1 MPLPDEIA
9 QTTEALE
16 GLPRMPGHWNLLN
29 GRHGYTLQEMQTD
42 VLPSVT
48 PDISTRVTWW
58 QARQFREENEYLRP
72 LLEQQRAE
80 MRQLTSEYNDLKGE
94 FDREIAS
101 IHHSHQQELAHYQE
115 HLHNIMAEHNH
126 LHNAYE
132 ELEDRYQE
140 LFHNFQECVE
150 EEAQKKITEVTQT
163 VLQSPTEASV
173 LFPDLVKAIEQ
184 HCRQEEDKSLAEA
197 LSLKREV
204 FRIARLLE
212 HEHQRLKTEYQQ
224 LLIHQDNIQG
234 QAELHQKS
242 LQARWK
248 LIFTIA
254 SLGLVISLVI
264 FQFVFLFLLQVHLTA
279 AASLSIMAPL
289 LLCLPLLILTTPM
302 SLLKHMYLSVLERR
316 KTNR

>member
-16 GLPRMPGHWNLLN
+16 ELPHMPGHRNISN
-29 GRHGYTLQEMQTD
+29 GHHRHMLQEMQTD
-42 VLPSVT
+42 VLPALT
-48 PDISTRVTWW
+48 PDTSAGVTWW

-101 IHHSHQQELAHYQE
+101 IHHSHQQELAHYQQ

-150 EEAQKKITEVTQT
+150 EEAQKKITEATQT
-163 VLQSPTEASV
+163 VLQSPKKASV

-212 HEHQRLKTEYQQ
+212 HEHQRLKAEYQQ
-224 LLIHQDNIQG
+224 LLDQQDNIQE
-234 QAELHQKS
+234 QSELHQKA
-242 LQARWK
+242 LQDRWK
-248 LIFTIA
+248 MVSVIA

-264 FQFVFLFLLQVHLTA
+264 FQFVFLSLLQVHLTTVG
-279 AASLSIMAPL
+279 SLSIMAPL
-289 LLCLPLLILTTPM
+289 LLCLLLLILATPV
-302 SLLKHMYLSVLERR
+302 SLLKHTYFSALGKEKNKR
-316 KTNR
+316 